1 MTQTD
6 GRVYNFS
13 AGPAVLPEEVLK
25 TGSRRDDELSKFRYV
40 RNGDVSQV

>member
-13 AGPAVLPEEVLK
+13 AGPCSFARRGAK